1 MLSVFYY
8 VIINKY
14 KYFVPLLHVVI
25 NMNRFFCDFILS
37 FILDF

>member
-25 NMNRFFCDFILS
+25 NLNTFFVILS
-37 FILDF
+37 LVLF